1 MKNSSILIADDHPLL
16 LKGLNDF
23 LVEKRYNIIGKAVNG
38 KDAFEFILSEKPD
51 IAILDIQMPL
61 LSGIEIASLCLKN
74 KIKTKIILITFHKE
88 ASVYFQAQE
97 LQVYGYLLKE
107 FAIEEIE
114 SCIDSVLNN
123 IPYFSKKIREHLHL
137 NTPKNENLKLLTPSE
152 RKILTHIVQDN
163 TNKEIAE
170 LLFISSRTVEK
181 HRSNIINKLKLERKT
196 NSLLLWAMENK
207 DILEI

>member
-1 MKNSSILIADDHPLL
+1 MKNSSILIADDHPLF

-23 LVEKRYNIIGKAVNG
+23 LVEKQYNIIGKASNG
-38 KDAFEFILSEKPD
+38 KDAYEFITTNKPE

-88 ASVYFQAQE
+88 ASVYFQAQD

-114 SCIDSVLNN
+114 SCIVSVLKN
-123 IPYFSKKIREHLHL
+123 IPYFSKKLREQLHL
-137 NTPKNENLKLLTPSE
+137 NETENHYLNLLTTSE
-152 RKILTHIVQDN
+152 RKILMHITHDK

-196 NSLLLWAMENK
+196 NSLLIWAKENQDLIGK
-207 DILEI
+207 